1 MTQLDAPVA
10 HSTQL
15 KTLKD
20 KTGEK
25 FGTEISYHAF
35 TGNRTWIGYLPG
47 IPVNVEILLKSWYN
61 HLSMKIHLSN
71 SAYLGNIDPFLR
83 SFNASDP
90 DTLKITAN
98 DKWISI
104 HPVVL
109 SMVAALGLSL
119 KPKNIECQHLEA
131 RSKHYLKRMGLYDLL
146 KIDSGIQITEH
157 EPAGRFIPLTQI
169 TDSSKLTDF
178 ITEMVP
184 LLHLEPNQVEPIRY
198 IISELTRNVFEH
210 AYSKTGAILCAQ
222 YYKKSNAIKIGIVD
236 RGVGIRETIS
246 ESHRAS
252 SDMEAIRLA
261 LTPGITGKT
270 QRIGGTDY
278 NAGAGLFF
286 IKSIAKVNKDFFV
299 IYSGK
304 AMYKLLKENPQKKI
318 RLEIDPFKDK
328 HSNSESFPYWQ
339 GTVVGVDLKLDNTT
353 EFSTLL
359 EAIREIYSKSVKE
372 RRAERYKK
380 AKFI

>member
-1 MTQLDAPVA
+1 
-10 HSTQL
+10 
-15 KTLKD
+15 
-20 KTGEK
+20 
-25 FGTEISYHAF
+25 
-35 TGNRTWIGYLPG
+35 
-47 IPVNVEILLKSWYN
+47 
-61 HLSMKIHLSN
+61 MKIHLPN
-71 SAYLGNIDPFLR
+71 SAFLGNIDPFLR
-83 SFNASDP
+83 SFNKSNP
-90 DTLKITAN
+90 EILKITAN
-98 DKWISI
+98 KHWISI

-119 KPKNIECQHLEA
+119 KPKNIKCEHLEA
-131 RSKHYLKRMGLYDLL
+131 GSKHYLKRMGLFDIL
-146 KIDSGIQITEH
+146 KIQSDIQITEH

-169 TDSSKLTDF
+169 TDSSKLTEF
-178 ITEMVP
+178 IKEMVP

-210 AYSKTGAILCAQ
+210 AYSKDGAILCAQ
-222 YYKKSNAIKIGIVD
+222 YYKKSNTIKIGIVD

-246 ESHRAS
+246 ESYPVS
-252 SDMEAIRLA
+252 SDKEAIRLA

-270 QRIGGTDY
+270 QRIGGTEY

-299 IYSGK
+299 IYSGNY
-304 AMYKLLKENPQKKI
+304 MYKLLKENPEKKV
-318 RLEIDPFKDK
+318 RLEADPFKDK
-328 HSNSESFPYWQ
+328 HSGGEDFPYWQ
-339 GTVVGVDLKLDNTT
+339 GTAVGVDMKLDNTT

-359 EAIREIYSKSVKE
+359 EAIRIIYSKSVKE